1 MLKIPRDLI
10 IRSQI
15 FLLVLLILEAELP
28 DHDLDVGLGGSLQ
41 QLLQPHQASVV
52 LVEDREALPAETL
65 DEIGER
71 LEVRNDNSVS
81 LRNECL

>member
-1 MLKIPRDLI
+1 MLKIPGDLI

-28 DHDLDVGLGGSLQ
+28 DHDLDVRLGGSLQ
-41 QLLQPHQASVV
+41 QLLQPHQAPVV
-52 LVEDREALPAETL
+52 LVEDGEALPAETL

-81 LRNECL
+81 PRNECL

>member
-1 MLKIPRDLI
+1 MLKIPGDLI

-28 DHDLDVGLGGSLQ
+28 DHDLDVRLGGSLQ

-52 LVEDREALPAETL
+52 LVEDGEALPTETF

>member
-28 DHDLDVGLGGSLQ
+28 DHDLDVRLGRSLQ

-52 LVEDREALPAETL
+52 LVEDCEALPAETL
-65 DEIGER
+65 DEIGEG